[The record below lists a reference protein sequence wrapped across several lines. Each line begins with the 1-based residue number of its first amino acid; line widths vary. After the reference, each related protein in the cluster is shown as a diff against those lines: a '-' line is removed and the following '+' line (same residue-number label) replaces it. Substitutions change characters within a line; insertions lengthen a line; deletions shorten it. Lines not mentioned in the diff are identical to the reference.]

1 MTLIQAALVTFV
13 ETNLPSAGK
22 GFPVLVPQDEPLPAW
37 AYQRIPI
44 SGELLSHGG
53 PTGLV
58 TDRIQIT
65 VQAAETTGKSAYQN
79 VVTTADLIRAAI
91 DGYQGLMGDVP
102 VDYCH
107 VRSIQDDWAA
117 QRELPVAR
125 LDITIQYRRT

>member
-13 ETNLPSAGK
+13 QTNVSGAGK
-22 GFPVLVPQDEPLPAW
+22 GFPLLVPQDESLPAW
-37 AYQRIPI
+37 AHQRIPT

-53 PTGLV
+53 KTGLV

-79 VVTTADLIRAAI
+79 AVTTAEAIRAAL

-107 VRSIQDDWAA
+107 VRSIDDDWAA

-125 LDITIQYRRT
+125 LDITIQYRR